1 MVADCNGHAS
11 RHPPVPFRSVE
22 TTSERTPTGLG
33 PGARLLAW
41 TLVALMAIGSIA
53 VWLVSPVA
61 WIWIASQMQD
71 GSQPQMG
78 PYLLVMVGLL
88 VTTIVLARALGW
100 LNRRHI
106 EVTKVEVDQR
116 RTPWL
121 RSMRA
126 ERKTASN
133 NGVLDVVMLISV
145 GCALAV
151 AGVWFFF
158 FAGSSLPGA

>member
-1 MVADCNGHAS
+1 MESTTDPRPAS
-11 RHPPVPFRSVE
+11 
-22 TTSERTPTGLG
+22 LG
-33 PGARLLAW
+33 VGTRLAAWLLVLA
-41 TLVALMAIGSIA
+41 MAVGSIT

-78 PYLLVMVGLL
+78 PYLVVMVGLL
-88 VTTIVLARALGW
+88 VTTIVLARLLGW

-106 EVTKVEVDQR
+106 EVTQVEVDQR

-126 ERKTASN
+126 ERKVASK
-133 NGVLDVVMLISV
+133 NGVLDIVMLISV
-145 GCALAV
+145 GIALTCA
-151 AGVWFFF
+151 GIWFFF
-158 FAGSSLPGA
+158 FAGSSLPSA